1 MKIVCMLLAV
11 AMTAVVS
18 AQEKQVRKPEPRRP
32 KMAQPVYADKNHNA
46 HFSKKRSLENMTPE
60 ERQKFNAAR
69 KRRFEIMVLIN
80 AWKIM
85 PEKERTAL
93 HDELIKRIREDFRAV
108 TAAQKERIAKAEA
121 DLNKLRQELAD
132 REKRQ
137 DELVARELGRLLKMP
152 MMPRRGNHTHTPEK

>member
-137 DELVARELGRLLKMP
+137 DELVARELDRLLKMP
-152 MMPRRGNHTHTPEK
+152 LMPRRGNHTHTPEK